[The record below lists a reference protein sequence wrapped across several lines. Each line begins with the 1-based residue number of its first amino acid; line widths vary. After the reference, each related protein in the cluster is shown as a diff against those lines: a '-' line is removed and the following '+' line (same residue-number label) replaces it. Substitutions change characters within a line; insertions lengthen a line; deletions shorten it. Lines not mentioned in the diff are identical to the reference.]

1 MKYQK
6 GIIEDGKIKIISSK
20 VIDQSKLTSDCWLI
34 QFYGLTAC
42 KNCELK
48 NTTNCGGSKTLK
60 SLLTK
65 KINYSIID
73 IDNLTK
79 EAIK

>member
-20 VIDQSKLTSDCWLI
+20 VIYQGKLNSDCWLI
-34 QFYGLTAC
+34 QFNGLTAC
-42 KNCELK
+42 KNCEFK
-48 NTTNCGGSKTLK
+48 NTTNCGGGKTLK

-65 KINYSIID
+65 K
-73 IDNLTK
+73 
-79 EAIK
+79 